1 MLNICRLSPRDMFMN
16 SRKSTQADQLLW
28 TSFLAGDEKALADI
42 VNKYHSKLVC
52 VLFRYTRDETELEDL
67 ISEVYVWLMES
78 QSRLQD
84 LEIRNLSAFLIE
96 IGKKM
101 YFSKSQ
107 KARRRQ
113 ELLSQNVKP
122 YMEDRVNPYGLDAA
136 YVADIQQM
144 ICGIAHPG
152 RRRILQLL
160 SEGYDAQEISEVF
173 GKTPKW
179 AHQNIYLARRELKS
193 LMGKVYKLPADHR
206 DDLPALEYTK
216 KMA

>member
-1 MLNICRLSPRDMFMN
+1 MN
-16 SRKSTQADQLLW
+16 SRKSTQADKLLW
-28 TSFLAGDEKALADI
+28 TSFLAGDEKALSDI

-52 VLFRYTRDETELEDL
+52 VLLRYTCNETELEDL
-67 ISEVYVWLMES
+67 ISEIFIWLMES
-78 QSRLQD
+78 QTRLKD
-84 LEIRNLSAFLIE
+84 LEVRNLSAFLIE

-101 YFSKSQ
+101 YFSKSK

-113 ELLSQNVKP
+113 EILAQYVKP
-122 YMEDRVNPYGLDAA
+122 YVEKSVSPYGLDAA

-144 ICGIAHPG
+144 IQGVSHPA

-160 SEGYDAQEISEVF
+160 SEGYDAQEISEAF

-193 LMGKVYKLPADHR
+193 IMGMV
-206 DDLPALEYTK
+206 
-216 KMA
+216 